1 MQGIA
6 GLIVHN
12 LHPRYIKMV
21 AAEVGVQVGINLPG
35 GYGRRTAK
43 RDVDWK
49 KGHNR
54 VTVHPLSGS
63 EKYML
68 LGGGRAARNACVHG
82 YAALIEAL
90 LRQYPAI
97 SIETP
102 MATYDTL
109 SFFHEHQS
117 EIIERIRKT
126 KYGKQ
131 ECTCETR
138 GPEVVSTLANPRTHV
153 ASGG

>member
-21 AAEVGVQVGINLPG
+21 AAEVGVQVGIGHP
-35 GYGRRTAK
+35 GYGSKAAK
-43 RDVDWK
+43 RNADWK

-54 VTVHPLSGS
+54 VTVHPLAGS

-68 LGGGRAARNACVHG
+68 LGDGRAARNACVHG

-109 SFFHEHQS
+109 AFFHEHQS
-117 EIIERIRKT
+117 EITERIRKT

-131 ECTCETR
+131 QCTCEDTR
-138 GPEVVSTLANPRTHV
+138 A
-153 ASGG
+153 